1 MWGVKSI
8 KLVDYLCSNGVFPE
22 YESLGVTFFK
32 TTAKFRELKDKYYLE
47 IVCIPN
53 RVGVY

>member
-1 MWGVKSI
+1 MWGIKSI

-32 TTAKFRELKDKYYLE
+32 ATAKFRELKDKFYLE
-47 IVCIPN
+47 SVCIPN
-53 RVGVY
+53 KVGVY